1 MMGETYIPSI
11 PSLANT
17 LAYSLFISLEMDFFH
32 TESMLN
38 EHENV
43 GIGRVIRQVV
53 GFASKGGVTSIG
65 MYRIFVP
72 CRSIE
77 SYKNVSKTLYTEC
90 KCSLHCN

>member
-1 MMGETYIPSI
+1 MLSKGYLDDGETYIPPI

-38 EHENV
+38 EHENI

-65 MYRIFVP
+65 MYRILVP
-72 CRSIE
+72 CRSRELQKRI
-77 SYKNVSKTLYTEC
+77 KDVV
-90 KCSLHCN
+90 H